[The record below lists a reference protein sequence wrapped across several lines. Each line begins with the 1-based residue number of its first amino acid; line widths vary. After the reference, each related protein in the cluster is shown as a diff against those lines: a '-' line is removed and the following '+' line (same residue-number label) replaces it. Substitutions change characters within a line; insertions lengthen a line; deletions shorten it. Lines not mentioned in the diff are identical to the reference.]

1 MVCPNSKLVHALRHW
16 DDCTLCTIG
25 TMSVGSQKTH
35 VTVHSMS
42 HAKESSHCS
51 LTGLCDASSAKSER
65 VRVEAINAKLQA
77 LARELQKDNK
87 LVHERSQAAFA
98 AEEQKRKDLQD
109 SFQKTA
115 GDISARYIESNMPV
129 RSCYVH
135 Q

>member
-1 MVCPNSKLVHALRHW
+1 MLRSLGIIALSALCLLGAGRYTFLVE
-16 DDCTLCTIG
+16 G
-25 TMSVGSQKTH
+25 V
-35 VTVHSMS
+35 S
-42 HAKESSHCS
+42 HAKESRHCS